1 MSAVAI
7 GLVLAFV
14 SAGASSSSHA
24 LLKSG
29 GDKYAM
35 QAWTQF
41 TGLIFALPIVHW
53 VGFPEKAI
61 LPWLA
66 MGWVLHTAYYLALI
80 WSYSVS
86 DYSAAF
92 PIARGIIPILTTVFG
107 IMWLGDM
114 LSIMAISGVVA
125 ISIGILLLSLNGG
138 MSRSGVAA
146 AILCGVINAAFTLI
160 DAKGMRVAGNPVNFL
175 AWFYIVD
182 GISMPLLFAI
192 RNKGQLRMA
201 ARADARNGI
210 ASGIFAL
217 FAFVPTLVAFRLASV
232 GAVSAIR
239 ATSVIFSL
247 LIGGQL
253 LKERLDAKRIS
264 GAALVTLGAI
274 AIIGGTALG

>member
-1 MSAVAI
+1 MSAVAF
-7 GLVLAFV
+7 GLALAFV

-41 TGLIFALPIVHW
+41 TGLIVALPFVLW
-53 VGFPEKAI
+53 AGLPEPAI

-107 IMWLGDM
+107 IMWLGDQ

-138 MSRSGVAA
+138 ISRSGVAA

-160 DAKGMRVAGNPVNFL
+160 DAKGMRVADNPANFL
-175 AWFYIVD
+175 VWFYIVD

-192 RNKGQLRMA
+192 RNKGQLRTA
-201 ARADARNGI
+201 ARADVRNGI

-217 FAFVPTLVAFRLASV
+217 FAFIPTLIAFRLASV

-264 GAALVTLGAI
+264 GALLVTLGAI

>member
-1 MSAVAI
+1 VSAVAI
-7 GLVLAFV
+7 GLALAFV

-41 TGLIFALPIVHW
+41 TGLIIALPFIFW
-53 VGFPEKAI
+53 VGLPEPAI

-86 DYSAAF
+86 DYTAAF
-92 PIARGIIPILTTVFG
+92 PIARGVIPILTTIFG
-107 IMWLGDM
+107 IIWLGDQ
-114 LSIMAISGVVA
+114 LSFMAISGVLA

-138 MSRSGVAA
+138 ISRSGLAA
-146 AILCGVINAAFTLI
+146 AALCGVINAAFTLI
-160 DAKGMRVAGNPVNFL
+160 DAKGMRVADNPVNFL
-175 AWFYIVD
+175 VWFYIVD
-182 GISMPLLFAI
+182 GISMLLLFAI
-192 RNKGQLRMA
+192 RNKGQLHKA

-210 ASGIFAL
+210 ISGIFAL
-217 FAFVPTLVAFRLASV
+217 FAFIPNLVAFRLVSV

-253 LKERLDAKRIS
+253 LKERLGAKRIS
-264 GAALVTLGAI
+264 GALLVTLGAI
-274 AIIGGTALG
+274 AIIGGTALD

>member
-1 MSAVAI
+1 MSAVEI
-7 GLVLAFV
+7 GLALAFV

-41 TGLIFALPIVHW
+41 TGLIIALPFVLW
-53 VGFPEKAI
+53 VGLPETAI

-66 MGWVLHTAYYLALI
+66 MGWVLHTAYYLTLI

-92 PIARGIIPILTTVFG
+92 PIARGMIPILTTIFG
-107 IMWLGDM
+107 IMWLGDQ
-114 LSIMAISGVVA
+114 LNIMAISGVAA
-125 ISIGILLLSLNGG
+125 ISIGIFLLSLNGG
-138 MSRSGVAA
+138 ISRSGLAA

-160 DAKGMRVAGNPVNFL
+160 DAKGMRVASNPLNFL
-175 AWFYIVD
+175 VWFYIVD
-182 GISMPLLFAI
+182 GISMPLLFAV
-192 RNKGQLRMA
+192 RNKGQLRTA
-201 ARADARNGI
+201 ARADARNGFI
-210 ASGIFAL
+210 SGIFAL
-217 FAFVPTLVAFRLASV
+217 FAFIPTLIAFRLASV

-239 ATSVIFSL
+239 ATSVVFSL

-253 LKERLDAKRIS
+253 LKERLDVKRIS
-264 GAALVTLGAI
+264 GALLVTLGAI
-274 AIIGGTALG
+274 AIIGGTALD

>member
-1 MSAVAI
+1 VSAVAI
-7 GLVLAFV
+7 GLALAFV

-35 QAWTQF
+35 QAWTQI
-41 TGLIFALPIVHW
+41 TGLIIALPLVLW
-53 VGFPEKAI
+53 VGFPEPAI

-107 IMWLGDM
+107 IMWLGDQ
-114 LSIMAISGVVA
+114 LSALAIAGVLAISM
-125 ISIGILLLSLNGG
+125 GIVLLSLNGG
-138 MSRSGVAA
+138 VSWHGFAA
-146 AILCGVINAAFTLI
+146 AALCGAINAAFTLV
-160 DAKGMRVAGNPVNFL
+160 DAKGIRLAANPANFL
-175 AWFYIVD
+175 VWYYVID

-192 RNKGQLRMA
+192 RNKRRLRA
-201 ARADARNGI
+201 AAMPDARNGI
-210 ASGIFAL
+210 LSGIFAL
-217 FAFVPTLVAFRLASV
+217 FAFLPTLIAFRLASV

-253 LKERLDAKRIS
+253 LKERLDSKRIG
-264 GAALVTLGAI
+264 GAMLVTLGAI
-274 AIIGGTALG
+274 AIIGGAALG